1 MQIKTLCLSAS
12 LGMACHLSAHAQ
24 TATFDVETQELKIPI
39 VELMLKDDKVGAF
52 EVEMQLMPNTIAS
65 DFTIKK
71 LTPLDSAPTSGK
83 GIILDRIQKRT
94 VLICG
99 VGSGVNNLKGGFTF
113 INENGQIAGFDV
125 DLCRAVAAAVL
136 GSPNA
141 VSPVLVRSSD
151 RQGALEPGN
160 VDMLTA
166 TTTWTSTREAN
177 WGNFTWITFYD
188 GQGFIVK
195 KDTGITTL
203 EQLEGKNVCV
213 VEGTITITNLKE
225 VFAKRGIS
233 FTPVTFVDAAKAFAA
248 YEQEQCMAYTGDRSS
263 LAVRI
268 FSSNT
273 PDAHVFI
280 DETISKEPLTPS
292 VPFGD
297 EGWVK
302 IVRTIIFGLINA
314 EELGITQANVDTMM
328 SSDNPQVKRLLGVE
342 GSFGQAEIGLE
353 ADAIARAIRAVGNY
367 GEVYERNIGSEGIGL
382 PRGLNR
388 LWTDGG
394 LIYAPPL
401 R

>member
-1 MQIKTLCLSAS
+1 MQFKTLCLSAS

-24 TATFDVETQELKIPI
+24 PATFDVETQELKIPL
-39 VELMLKDDKVGAF
+39 VELMLKDEKVGAF
-52 EVEMQLMPNTIAS
+52 EVEMQLVPNTIAS

-71 LTPLDSAPTSGK
+71 LTPLGSVPSSGT
-83 GIILDRIQKRT
+83 GTMLDRIKKRM

-99 VGSGVNNLKGGFTF
+99 VGSDVNSLKGGFTF

-125 DLCRAVAAAVL
+125 DLCRAVAAAIL
-136 GSPNA
+136 NNPNA
-141 VSPVLVRSSD
+141 VSPTMLRQSD

-160 VDMLTA
+160 IDMLTA
-166 TTTWTSTREAN
+166 TTTWTSSREAN

-195 KDTGITTL
+195 KDTGISTL

-213 VEGTITITNLKE
+213 LEGTTTITNLKE
-225 VFAKRGIS
+225 VFAQRGIS
-233 FTPVTFVDAAKAFAA
+233 FTPLTFSEATGAFAA
-248 YEQEQCMAYTGDRSS
+248 YEQDQCTAYTSDRSI
-263 LAVRI
+263 LASWI

-273 PDAHVFI
+273 PDAHIFI

-297 EGWVK
+297 DMWVK

-314 EELGITQANVDTMM
+314 EELGITQANIDTMM

-353 ADAIARAIRAVGNY
+353 TDAIARAIRAVGNY
-367 GEVYERNIGSEGIGL
+367 GEIYERNLGSEGIGL

-388 LWTDGG
+388 LWTEGG

>member
-12 LGMACHLSAHAQ
+12 LCMACHLPTYAQ
-24 TATFDVETQELKIPI
+24 PATFDVETQELNIPI
-39 VELMLKDDKVGAF
+39 VELMLKEEKVGAF
-52 EVEMQLMPNTIAS
+52 EVKMQLVPNTIAS

-83 GIILDRIQKRT
+83 GIILDRIKKRT
-94 VLICG
+94 VLVCG
-99 VGSGVNNLKGGFTF
+99 VGSDVNSLKGGFTF
-113 INENGQIAGFDV
+113 INEKGQLAGFDV
-125 DLCRAVAAAVL
+125 DLCRAVAAAIVNN
-136 GSPNA
+136 PNA
-141 VSPVLVRSSD
+141 LSPVLVRQSD
-151 RQGALEPGN
+151 RPGTLAPGN

-166 TTTWTSTREAN
+166 TTTWTSTRSAN

-195 KDTGITTL
+195 KNAGITTL
-203 EQLEGKNVCV
+203 EQLEGQKICV
-213 VEGTITITNLKE
+213 VEGTTTIANLKE
-225 VFAKRGIS
+225 VFAQRGIS
-233 FTPVTFVDAAKAFAA
+233 FTPLAFPEATGAFAA
-248 YEQEQCMAYTGDRSS
+248 YEQDQCMAYTSDRST
-263 LAVRI
+263 LASWI

-328 SSDNPQVKRLLGVE
+328 NSENPQVRRLLGVE

-353 ADAIARAIRAVGNY
+353 PDAIARAVRAVGNY
-367 GEVYERNIGSEGIGL
+367 GEIYERNLGSGGIGM
-382 PRGLNR
+382 PRGLNH
-388 LWTDGG
+388 LWTNGG